1 MGRPSDAAETK
12 RRRDAPNVFAEM
24 MAVGLGGAIGA
35 TLRGLVDGLASTTA
49 AIALPT
55 APMATLAVNLLGALL
70 LGAVLGRFERLG
82 ASPLARPFLVV
93 GLLGSFTTY
102 STLVA
107 QGFEIRASVGAGAA
121 IALLAFSLLLGLA
134 GFAAGERLVGG
145 APAGGTR

>member
-35 TLRGLVDGLASTTA
+35 TLRGLVDGLASTTV

>member
-1 MGRPSDAAETK
+1 MGRPSDEAETG

-24 MAVGLGGAIGA
+24 MTVGLGGAIGA
-35 TLRGLVDGLASTTA
+35 TLRGLVDGLASSTA
-49 AIALPT
+49 SIALPT
-55 APMATLAVNLLGALL
+55 APMATLVVNLLGAFL

-107 QGFEIRASVGAGAA
+107 QGFEIRLSAGAGAA
-121 IALLAFSLLLGLA
+121 VTLLAVSLLLGLA
-134 GFAAGERLVGG
+134 GFAAGERLF
-145 APAGGTR
+145 GGTPDAGLK